1 MISLRVASRDGRPV
15 GSKGFVDDAAEKEEL
30 DVVERPKRVLG
41 ALQVIGRLDDA
52 VERDETRNQQL
63 SSRQILLCGEIS
75 ALPTNETRNGSQRL
89 ATDSMPTLQ
98 DIRGTYTQKAA
109 GLPSSPV
116 LRELHRLATLFI
128 GHVITPDLRTI
139 I

>member
-1 MISLRVASRDGRPV
+1 VHSRSLADSTTQSGETKLETSSFPH
-15 GSKGFVDDAAEKEEL
+15 GKFSFVEK
-30 DVVERPKRVLG
+30 
-41 ALQVIGRLDDA
+41 
-52 VERDETRNQQL
+52 
-63 SSRQILLCGEIS
+63 IS
-75 ALPTNETRNGSQRL
+75 ALPTNEARNGSQRL